1 MVAYA
6 TAGAATSDVT
16 KYGASAFLSKKGPG
30 RSKTGESLLT
40 SIIRGRGAQKAGFQ
54 SQMTGLP

>member
-16 KYGASAFLSKKGPG
+16 EYGASAFLSKKGPG

-40 SIIRGRGAQKAGFQ
+40 SIIRGRGAQKAGFH
-54 SQMTGLP
+54 LR